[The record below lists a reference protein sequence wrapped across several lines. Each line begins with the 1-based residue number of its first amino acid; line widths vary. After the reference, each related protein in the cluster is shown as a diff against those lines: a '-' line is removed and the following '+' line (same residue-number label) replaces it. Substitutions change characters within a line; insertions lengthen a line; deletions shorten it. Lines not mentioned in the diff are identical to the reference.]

1 MVVSAVMPRLN
12 GQHGHRH
19 KGITLVELM
28 IAMVLGLLVAAGIIT
43 VFISTSNS
51 NKAQMQ
57 LARLQE
63 EGRFAITRM
72 SADLRMANGQYCTNS
87 GGVAQVTAGGMYMDH
102 VRAPKVYARHLLGTA
117 NGASSGALG
126 DVTTVWGGASGSATY
141 PTAPRATYSMPS
153 FLFMR
158 GYDCTLAA
166 CAPVDP
172 SLAGLPAT
180 GTTAGSRVKGTD
192 VITMRYVEPS
202 SGWAIGSADES
213 SISARSAD
221 GRVASIILNPRPGE
235 QPRSNFTN
243 GDLVMLAN
251 CSGSQIFAADYAVA
265 SGTLSVSSSE
275 NFDDSHPIA
284 PSVASAARVFDV
296 NRDLQT
302 VTYYLKL
309 VSVNNDGKLPL
320 TGALI
325 RRVNGGLRNDGNSSQ
340 PGGSEDELVRGI
352 ERMDFQYAVDDADG
366 NTRFLS
372 AQQIDASTNCPPG
385 EIEPITS
392 AGCLWRGIK
401 SIEVSVLM
409 DGQTPLFSL
418 GPGELG
424 YVYGVDHMTQPTMP
438 QAHPIRP
445 SDQGFVDQMLRREFT
460 ALVAV
465 RNYNP

>member
-1 MVVSAVMPRLN
+1 MTLQWGPDKRGSQAGV
-12 GQHGHRH
+12 
-19 KGITLVELM
+19 TLVELM
-28 IAMVLGLLVAAGIIT
+28 IAMVLGMLVAAGIIT

-63 EGRFAITRM
+63 EGRFAITRL

-87 GGVAQVTAGGMYMDH
+87 GGVAQATGFGVSLDH
-102 VRAPKVYARHLLGTA
+102 LRAPKVYARRLLGDA
-117 NGASSGALG
+117 AVASRGALG
-126 DVTTVWGGASGSATY
+126 DMTTFWGGTSGSTTY
-141 PTAPRATYSMPS
+141 PAPPKTAYSMPS

-158 GYDCTLAA
+158 GYDCTLTA

-172 SLAGLPAT
+172 SSAGLPAL
-180 GTTAGSRVKGTD
+180 GTAVGNRVKGAD
-192 VITMRYVEPS
+192 VITIRYVEPS
-202 SGWAIGSADES
+202 SGWAIGSADASKISAAAGDGSIS
-213 SISARSAD
+213 SI
-221 GRVASIILNPRPGE
+221 VLNPRPGE
-235 QPRSNFTN
+235 PPRSHFTN

-251 CSGSQIFAADYAVA
+251 CSGSQIFAADYAAA
-265 SGTLSVSSSE
+265 SGTLTLSSDG
-275 NFDDSHPIA
+275 NFGDSRPIS
-284 PSVASAARVFDV
+284 PRSDSAAKVFDV
-296 NRDLQT
+296 NRDFQT

-309 VSVNNDGKLPL
+309 VSVNSDGKLPL
-320 TGALI
+320 TGALM
-325 RRVNGGLRNDGNSSQ
+325 RRVNGGLKSDGNASQ
-340 PGGSEDELVRGI
+340 PGASEDELVRGI
-352 ERMDFQYAVDDADG
+352 ERMDYRYGVEDADG

-372 AQQIDASTNCPPG
+372 AQQIDTSTSCPPA
-385 EIEPITS
+385 EIDAITS

-418 GPGELG
+418 GAGELG
-424 YVYGVDHMTQPTMP
+424 YVYGIDHIIQPTTP
-438 QAHPIRP
+438 ENHPIRP